1 MRRISPIALLLC
13 SLCALPAT
21 ADTIDVDV
29 NGTGD
34 FLTIQEGLD
43 AAAPGETVLVY
54 AGTYS
59 GPGNRWLVFGGKDI
73 VLASVAGQSE
83 TIIDLHAG
91 GFGFMSGESP
101 LAVVDGF
108 TVANGF
114 AYNGGGLLC
123 DGSSPT
129 IRNCRFTY
137 CLAEGD
143 MHIEGWGGAGYLWNS
158 DTLIEDCSFEHNLAC
173 CCGGALVINNYS
185 NVTLR
190 NCIFVDNEDDF
201 QGSGAIDIRGGST
214 ATIEGC
220 TFLENSVGAV
230 SILAPARSHIR
241 DCTFVGN
248 GAAWRPV
255 IQLFPPGAGGSEVL
269 RSVFAFNNSESSI
282 DCDSPGPIISHCC
295 FYESGADSLCAGA
308 SPELNLFEDPLLC
321 GLAESDYT
329 LCANS
334 PCLPANNE
342 WTESIGAYDEGCPPC
357 NSPVESVTWG
367 VIKALYR

>member
-21 ADTIDVDV
+21 ADTIVVDV
-29 NGTGD
+29 NGTGN
-34 FLTIQEGLD
+34 FLTIQDGLD
-43 AAAPGETVLVY
+43 AAAPGDTVLVHP
-54 AGTYS
+54 GTYS
-59 GPGNRWLVFGGKDI
+59 GPGNRWLEFGGKDI
-73 VLASVAGQSE
+73 VLVSVAGQGE
-83 TIIDLHAG
+83 TTIDLYAG
-91 GFGFMSGESP
+91 GFGFTSGESP

-108 TVANGF
+108 TVANGWTSD
-114 AYNGGGLLC
+114 GGGFLIV
-123 DGSSPT
+123 DSSPT

-137 CLAEGD
+137 CLAEGN

-173 CCGGALVINNYS
+173 CSGGALVINNYS
-185 NVTLR
+185 DVTLR

-201 QGSGAIDIRGGST
+201 EGNGAIDIRRGST

-220 TFLENSVGAV
+220 TFLENSDGAM
-230 SILAPARSHIR
+230 SLLRPARAFIR
-241 DCTFVGN
+241 NCTFVGN
-248 GAAWRPV
+248 GAPSRPV
-255 IQLFPPGAGGSEVL
+255 IRLSPPDMDGSVVL

-282 DCDSPGPIISHCC
+282 SCDSPGPIISHCC

-308 SPELNLFEDPLLC
+308 SPEFNLFEDPLLC
-321 GLAESDYT
+321 GLAESNYT

-334 PCLPANNE
+334 PCLPDGND
-342 WTESIGAYDEGCPPC
+342 WGVQIGAYGEGCPPC

>member
-1 MRRISPIALLLC
+1 MSLSCETFPGRRRPCDASHR
-13 SLCALPAT
+13 SLFCGA
-21 ADTIDVDV
+21 
-29 NGTGD
+29 GD

-43 AAAPGETVLVY
+43 AAASGDTVLVHP
-54 AGTYS
+54 GTYS
-59 GPGNRWLVFGGKDI
+59 GPGNRWFEFGGKDI
-73 VLASVAGQSE
+73 VLVSVAGQGI
-83 TIIDLHAG
+83 TIIDLYAS
-91 GFGFMSGESP
+91 GFGFTSGESP

-108 TVANGF
+108 TVANGRSSR
-114 AYNGGGLLC
+114 GGGFLC

-137 CLAEGD
+137 CLADGE
-143 MHIEGWGGAGYLWNS
+143 MHIEGRGGAGYLRNS
-158 DTLIEDCSFEHNLAC
+158 DTLIEDCSFEHNGAH
-173 CCGGALVINNYS
+173 CCGGALVVNNYS

-201 QGSGAIDIRGGST
+201 EGNGAIDIRGGST

-220 TFLENSVGAV
+220 TFLENRYGAM
-230 SILAPARSHIR
+230 SLLRPARAFIR
-241 DCTFVGN
+241 NCTFVGN
-248 GAAWRPV
+248 GASSRPV
-255 IQLFPPGAGGSEVL
+255 IQLSPPDMDGSQVF

-295 FYESGADSLCAGA
+295 FYESGADSLCACA
-308 SPELNLFEDPLLC
+308 SPEFNLFEDPLLC

-342 WTESIGAYDEGCPPC
+342 WTESIGAYGEGCPPC